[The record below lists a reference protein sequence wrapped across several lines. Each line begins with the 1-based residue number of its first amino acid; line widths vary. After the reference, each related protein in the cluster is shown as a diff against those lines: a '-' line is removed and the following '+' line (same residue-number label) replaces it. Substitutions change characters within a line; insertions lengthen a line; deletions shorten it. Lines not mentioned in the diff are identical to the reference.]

1 MKTMKRVLLTC
12 MAVVVTAGCGQ
23 EPLPTDPE
31 AIREAGELVVLTRNA
46 PTTYY
51 VDRHDKPSG
60 FEHDLAVAFAEHLD
74 VDVRF
79 EVRHSIGEIKEG
91 LRQGEG
97 HLAAAGLTRID
108 RREEDFLFG
117 PAYHQ
122 VQQQLVCRRG
132 GTQPRS
138 MGQLADISLKVIAD
152 SSYEARLEELR
163 EEIPDLE
170 WESDDSLSTE
180 MLMQMVWER
189 EVDCTVA
196 DSNIV
201 AINRRYFPELTM
213 VMPLSETQDLAWMM
227 PGDATELRK
236 VVNEWFA
243 EVEEGALLSNLMT
256 RYYSHVEIFDYVDIS
271 RYLRRIDEL
280 LPRYRDLFEEAAE
293 EYEIEWTLLAA
304 QAYQESH
311 WNPEAR
317 SPTGV
322 RGIMMLTR
330 RTAEELGVDDRLDP
344 EQSIMGGARYL
355 ANLRERLP
363 EDIEEPDRTWIALAA
378 YNVGM
383 SHIYDARRL
392 ARRYGLDPD
401 RWSALRKMLPKLSQ
415 PAYYRDLPFGYARGS
430 EPVQYLRRIR
440 NYQELLERH
449 LDGREIE
456 RTRFW

>member
-1 MKTMKRVLLTC
+1 MKRISLILVAVL
-12 MAVVVTAGCGQ
+12 AIAGCGQ
-23 EPLPTDPE
+23 DPLPTEPE
-31 AIREAGELVVLTRNA
+31 SIREAGELVVLTRNA

-51 VDRHDKPSG
+51 VDRHDQPSG
-60 FEHDLAVAFAEHLD
+60 FEHDLASHFADYLG

-79 EVRHSIGEIKEG
+79 EVRHSIGELKEA
-91 LRQGEG
+91 LREGEG

-108 RREEDFLFG
+108 QREEEFLFG
-117 PAYHQ
+117 PSYHQ

-132 GTQPRS
+132 GNSPRS
-138 MGQLADISLKVIAD
+138 MERLPEVSLKVIAD

-163 EEIPDLE
+163 EERFPDLD
-170 WESDDSLSTE
+170 WESDASLSTE
-180 MLMQMVWER
+180 MIMQMVWER

-227 PGDATELRK
+227 PSDATELQT
-236 VVNEWFA
+236 VVDEWFA
-243 EVEEGALLSNLMT
+243 EVEDGGLLANLMT

-271 RYLRRIDEL
+271 RYLRRIDER

-293 EYEIEWTLLAA
+293 RYGIEWTLLAA

-322 RGIMMLTR
+322 RGIMMLTL
-330 RTAEELGVDDRLDP
+330 RTARELDVDNRLDP

-355 ANLRERLP
+355 ANLRGRLP
-363 EDIEEPDRTWIALAA
+363 EEIEKPDRTWIALAA

-392 ARRYGLDPD
+392 ASQYDLDPD
-401 RWSALRKMLPKLSQ
+401 RWSSLRQMLPKLSQ
-415 PAYYRDLPFGYARGS
+415 PEYYRHLPFGYARGS
-430 EPVQYLRRIR
+430 EPVHYLRRIR